1 MRGKVAIANLLVLL
15 VFRYVVIILITST
28 SVTLRECMIADQA
41 LALFGRPLT
50 LPTTVGPPGIDWKE
64 GIWFLAL
71 AASSCLFVQ
80 MLGSPPLAQY
90 LSG

>member
-1 MRGKVAIANLLVLL
+1 MIAG
-15 VFRYVVIILITST
+15 
-28 SVTLRECMIADQA
+28 TLADQA

-80 MLGSPPLAQY
+80 M
-90 LSG
+90 

>member
-1 MRGKVAIANLLVLL
+1 
-15 VFRYVVIILITST
+15 
-28 SVTLRECMIADQA
+28 MIVDQA
-41 LALFGRPLT
+41 LALLLGRPLT

>member
-1 MRGKVAIANLLVLL
+1 MHTTLHTTRDTGATAEVL
-15 VFRYVVIILITST
+15 RVVDITST
-28 SVTLRECMIADQA
+28 YIPDIA
-41 LALFGRPLT
+41 
-50 LPTTVGPPGIDWKE
+50 WKE